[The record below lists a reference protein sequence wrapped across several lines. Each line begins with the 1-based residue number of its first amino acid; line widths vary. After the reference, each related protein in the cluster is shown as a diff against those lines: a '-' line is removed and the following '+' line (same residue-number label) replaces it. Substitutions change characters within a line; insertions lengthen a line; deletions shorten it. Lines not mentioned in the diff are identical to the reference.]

1 MKYIKEDKATGERT
15 ETTFDEAKRI
25 ISNHYAENVCS
36 YDEMLASAGTIPTL
50 FYNIIVAEV

>member
-1 MKYIKEDKATGERT
+1 MKYIKEDKATGAREAI
-15 ETTFDEAKRI
+15 TFDEAKAI

-50 FYNIIVAEV
+50 FYNIIVAEA